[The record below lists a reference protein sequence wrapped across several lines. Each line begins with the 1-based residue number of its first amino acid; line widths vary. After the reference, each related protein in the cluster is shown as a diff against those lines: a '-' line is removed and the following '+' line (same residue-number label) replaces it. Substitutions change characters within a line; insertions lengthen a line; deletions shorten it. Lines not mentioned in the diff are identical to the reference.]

1 MTLTIISRFR
11 RLLFAVL
18 QTIAPARASAAA
30 HAQLSQLYDRWGT
43 VVFRAAY
50 AYLHNKS
57 NAEDVLQD
65 TFLQY
70 MRTSPELESPAHEKA
85 WLLRVAINLSKN
97 KLNSAWFKRTDTLEE
112 SYPCDDLDSNLA
124 FVWDAVRALPSKYR
138 EPIHLFY
145 HEGYSTAEIARLLI
159 RMARERNLLL
169 RPLRRRSMPPPMSWL
184 PLCRSRWHCRR
195 PCRMAMRSTRHPIS
209 SAWLLLCMRTRK
221 DIHLNTAWVKARTR

>member
-1 MTLTIISRFR
+1 MTLTIPISRFR

-43 VVFRAAY
+43 AVFRAAY

-57 NAEDVLQD
+57 DAEDVLQD

-70 MRTSPELESPAHEKA
+70 MRTSPELESPAHQKA

-97 KLNSAWFKRTDTLEE
+97 KLNSAWFKHTDTLEE
-112 SYPCDDLDSNLA
+112 SYPCADLDSNLA
-124 FVWDAVRALPSKYR
+124 FVWDAVRALPPKCR

-145 HEGYSTAEIARLLI
+145 Q
-159 RMARERNLLL
+159 
-169 RPLRRRSMPPPMSWL
+169 
-184 PLCRSRWHCRR
+184 
-195 PCRMAMRSTRHPIS
+195 
-209 SAWLLLCMRTRK
+209 
-221 DIHLNTAWVKARTR
+221 